1 MSTITFDTHQFIKEL
16 ETKGFST
23 NQAEGINNA
32 LKTALTVA
40 EVATNRDIKEL
51 ELTLK
56 RDIADLD
63 HKMREMELRLTMKIG
78 TLIVAAL
85 GFMVALQKII

>member
-1 MSTITFDTHQFIKEL
+1 MSTIPFDTHQFVKEL
-16 ETKGFST
+16 QAKGFSSD
-23 NQAEGINNA
+23 QAEGINNA
-32 LKTALTVA
+32 LKAALTVA

-51 ELTLK
+51 EISLK

-63 HKMREMELRLTMKIG
+63 HKIKEMELRLTMKIG

-85 GFMVALQKII
+85 GLLVALQKIL